1 VRGLTDKVAIVT
13 GGGQGIGRA
22 LSLRLAQE
30 GCKVAIFD
38 LKLEAGKETERL
50 AGDAVVKT
58 YEVDVGDYGA
68 VKSAV
73 ESVES
78 ELGPIWALVNN
89 AGWDRPTPF
98 LATDQALWDKI
109 IRINLYGPLNTHHV
123 VAPLMAGRRA
133 GRIINIASDAA
144 RVGTSNEAVYSAC
157 KGGLISFTKSI
168 ARELASKG
176 VLLNAVCPGPTNTPM
191 MAAVLGEGEQ
201 AVKWKDAMVR
211 GIPLKRMGEP
221 EDYAGIV
228 AFLAEVA
235 RPSQIGINPFLRGF
249 FFTGMRAHLV
259 EDVLDVGPA
268 QPQVSAPIDAGATR
282 IFSLAEMQAPQ
293 APVPQSRRGGT
304 RKVPQWV
311 FLPHLFSKILLADK
325 SALEASRSSVR
336 TSYLKRTLLAVS
348 CAIVLI
354 FLAGELVLSRIA
366 YHLKLRDHPY

>member
-1 VRGLTDKVAIVT
+1 MRGLKDKVAIVT

-38 LKLEAGKETERL
+38 LKPEAGAETAKL
-50 AGDAVVKT
+50 AGAGATIKT
-58 YEVDVGDYGA
+58 YGLDVGDYAA
-68 VKSAV
+68 VKEAV
-73 ESVES
+73 GKVEA

-89 AGWDRPTPF
+89 AGWDKPMPF

-109 IRINLYGPLNTHHV
+109 IRINMMGPLNTHHV
-123 VAPLMAGRRA
+123 VAPLMVGRRG

-157 KGGLISFTKSI
+157 KGGLISFTKSV

-191 MAAVLGEGEQ
+191 MASVLGEGEQ

-228 AFLAEVA
+228 AFLASDDAAFMTGQTISVA
-235 RPSQIGINPFLRGF
+235 G
-249 FFTGMRAHLV
+249 GMNM
-259 EDVLDVGPA
+259 
-268 QPQVSAPIDAGATR
+268 I
-282 IFSLAEMQAPQ
+282 
-293 APVPQSRRGGT
+293 
-304 RKVPQWV
+304 
-311 FLPHLFSKILLADK
+311 
-325 SALEASRSSVR
+325 
-336 TSYLKRTLLAVS
+336 
-348 CAIVLI
+348 
-354 FLAGELVLSRIA
+354 
-366 YHLKLRDHPY
+366 

>member
-1 VRGLTDKVAIVT
+1 MRGLKDKVAIVT

-38 LKLEAGKETERL
+38 LKPEAGAETAKL
-50 AGDAVVKT
+50 AGPGTTIKT
-58 YEVDVGDYGA
+58 YGLDVGDYAA
-68 VKSAV
+68 VKDAV
-73 ESVES
+73 GKVEA

-89 AGWDRPTPF
+89 AGWDKPMPF

-109 IRINLYGPLNTHHV
+109 IRINMMGPLNTHHV
-123 VAPLMAGRRA
+123 VAPLMVERRG

-157 KGGLISFTKSI
+157 KGGLISFTKSV

-191 MAAVLGEGEQ
+191 MASVLGEGEQ

-228 AFLAEVA
+228 AFLA
-235 RPSQIGINPFLRGF
+235 S
-249 FFTGMRAHLV
+249 
-259 EDVLDVGPA
+259 D
-268 QPQVSAPIDAGATR
+268 DAGFMTGQTISVA
-282 IFSLAEMQAPQ
+282 
-293 APVPQSRRGGT
+293 GGMNM
-304 RKVPQWV
+304 
-311 FLPHLFSKILLADK
+311 I
-325 SALEASRSSVR
+325 
-336 TSYLKRTLLAVS
+336 
-348 CAIVLI
+348 
-354 FLAGELVLSRIA
+354 
-366 YHLKLRDHPY
+366 